1 MLKPYLII
9 IACLF
14 AFNSNGQSLEEKLIG
29 TWSIDKVENIEKVEF
44 APEELNQGITY
55 QFRKN
60 KTATFDQDNDFGT
73 RKSEGTWQIQ
83 DSIATVNSNSEIDS
97 FRIEKLDDK
106 ELIWVMLRG
115 RELRFYYARV
125 D

>member
-14 AFNSNGQSLEEKLIG
+14 AFNSNGQLREEKLIG
-29 TWSIDKVENIEKVEF
+29 TWRIDKVENIETGEF

-55 QFRKN
+55 RFRKN
-60 KTATFDQDNDFGT
+60 KTVTADQDNDLGT
-73 RKSEGTWQIQ
+73 RKSEVTWQIQ
-83 DSIATVNSNSEIDS
+83 DSIATVNYNTEIDS
-97 FRIEKLDDK
+97 FRIEKLEDK
-106 ELIWVMLRG
+106 ELIWVMLGGVEVR
-115 RELRFYYARV
+115 YYFARV

>member
-9 IACLF
+9 ITCLF
-14 AFNSNGQSLEEKLIG
+14 AFNSNGQSLEEKFIG
-29 TWSIDKVENIEKVEF
+29 TWSIDKVENIEKGEF

-73 RKSEGTWQIQ
+73 IDLEATWQIQ
-83 DSIATVNSNSEIDS
+83 DSSVTVNYNAETKY
-97 FRIEKLDDK
+97 FRIEKLDDN
-106 ELIWVMLRG
+106 ELIWVMPRG
-115 RELRFYYARV
+115 GELRFHFVRV